1 MEAKQLI
8 QKAKDKAALELGWID
23 WVCFRAD
30 SDYLDQDIVI
40 DRAMEIYAR
49 SPSTPP
55 ANTVTGAEN
64 IKAKEKLDE
73 VLELLTKLRVS
84 LISIDDLEEEASE
97 INMLI
102 CEAYDLLSAPPA
114 NTITYEE
121 IEKEIDKGLA
131 RSDYPS
137 YEKDSGYRSGFQAC
151 VKWSRDRLSQT
162 PEKKDEDEEK
172 RKCIE
177 CEIEIEN
184 EIWCDM
190 HTPLINPT

>member
-1 MEAKQLI
+1 MDAKQLI

-23 WVCFRAD
+23 WACFRSDAD
-30 SDYLDQDIVI
+30 WLDQETVI
-40 DRAMEIYAR
+40 DCAMKIYAQSIAAPPKRLNTLEFTKEYFKDR
-49 SPSTPP
+49 SNYMFKDEKEINDFLGKWWNSQSVPP
-55 ANTVTGAEN
+55 ANTVT
-64 IKAKEKLDE
+64 D
-73 VLELLTKLRVS
+73 
-84 LISIDDLEEEASE
+84 
-97 INMLI
+97 
-102 CEAYDLLSAPPA
+102 
-114 NTITYEE
+114 EE

-151 VKWSRDRLSQT
+151 VKWSRDRLSQ
-162 PEKKDEDEEK
+162 PPKRKDEDEEK